1 MFRPPRIPEFML
13 ILSQSTPLCLGSAS
27 PRRRELLGE
36 LKIPLEV
43 LAANVEEGVHD
54 GESSLSYLDR
64 VVYDKLTAVH
74 AKLPPGNRFSAILVA
89 DTIVVIDDTI
99 LGKPVDVEDAM
110 RLLRQLTGRVHT
122 VYTRYAIQA
131 LQQPSAKSIQR
142 TVLSRVTLRA
152 ASESE
157 IRRYAQTGEGLDK
170 AGAYAAQGI
179 GGFLIERVDGSY
191 TNVVGL
197 PLCEVVLDLKALDL
211 LPEFP

>member
-1 MFRPPRIPEFML
+1 MP
-13 ILSQSTPLCLGSAS
+13 ILSLSTPLCLGSAS
-27 PRRRELLGE
+27 PRRRELLGD
-36 LKIPLEV
+36 LNIPLEV
-43 LAANVEEGVHD
+43 LAADVEEGVHD
-54 GESSLSYLDR
+54 GESSLTYLER
-64 VVYDKLTAVH
+64 VVSDKLAAVY
-74 AKLPPGNRFSAILVA
+74 AKLAPGNRFSAILVA

-99 LGKPVDVEDAM
+99 LGKPVDREDAM
-110 RLLRQLTGRVHT
+110 RLLRQLTGRVHR

-131 LQQPSAKSIQR
+131 LQRPSAKSIQR
-142 TVLSRVTLRA
+142 TVMSQVTLRA
-152 ASESE
+152 ASEQE

-197 PLCEVVLDLKALDL
+197 PLCEVVLDFMALDL